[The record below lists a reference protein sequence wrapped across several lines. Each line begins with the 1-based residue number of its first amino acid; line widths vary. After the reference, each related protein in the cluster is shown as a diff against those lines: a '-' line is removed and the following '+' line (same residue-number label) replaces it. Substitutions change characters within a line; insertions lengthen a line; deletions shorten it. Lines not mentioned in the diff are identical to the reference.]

1 MKQGFLQAFV
11 IVFAISSFFGG
22 ASLAADSSPAVSRKA
37 VINPESGK
45 TVPKDVSKPGGWSKF
60 EMLSF
65 TDRAVFKATM
75 AGLTGVG
82 YEPLAVRKQ
91 VVEGMNYEFFC
102 NARVVYPG
110 TDWHPAMVLIYKPL
124 KGNAVIKKI
133 SKIEGR

>member
-1 MKQGFLQAFV
+1 
-11 IVFAISSFFGG
+11 
-22 ASLAADSSPAVSRKA
+22 
-37 VINPESGK
+37 
-45 TVPKDVSKPGGWSKF
+45 
-60 EMLSF
+60 
-65 TDRAVFKATM
+65 M

-82 YEPLAVRKQ
+82 YGPLAVRKQ